1 MSNTEFSATN
11 GENTAQNALN
21 TQSANGA
28 LDSEQNTAQGVATQ
42 EQKSIKLSEFLQSSE
57 GKGLPTNDKGQF
69 MPDKKQL
76 KILVHCLDDSVDKTN
91 PQLISLSK
99 IDTSKVTNMKALFY
113 KSDRVDFSGIEEWDV
128 SNVTGFELCFAQC
141 RTFNAPIEK
150 WGDKIKNA
158 RTFEK
163 MFWNAEQFNRP
174 IGAHWDT
181 SSATN
186 MIGMFSQARKFNN
199 GGQEFG
205 EKWKMDKVQWTWQMF
220 WNAEKFNQPLN
231 EWNMSSVTKCYTMFN
246 GAKAFNQPLD
256 KWDLSNAIDMSHM
269 FSGAESFNQNLS
281 AWGTKLGK
289 VRNMTR
295 MFANTKALNQ
305 TFAWKLNEN
314 CDLTNVAKGSV
325 LKLDITFVN
334 DDGTTQ
340 EKEILQDTSESSLTS
355 TTKQIQ
361 LATSK
366 ENFKLYQIVKKDK
379 NLSDDD
385 YTKAIISFLNKKNW
399 QEYDRKQLYSWIPKN
414 IREDYKIYLA
424 KKQDK
429 AICGADESEWDF
441 ICYKIFGY
449 LFVVET
455 DEKTFDISQSAL
467 KKHERRMVEIKQV
480 NVNEEDDESNDEENI
495 DYKSNS
501 LSISLE
507 RDQIMYIYNAN
518 TNADMQNSDRIFN
531 IIGALVLAK
540 AYESK
545 MYDFNKMARQAIRA
559 DLMKCHKEICEF
571 DLKFY
576 QNVPVQVHNSSLL
589 NFWEKLAW
597 RYKINERHEELQDTI
612 ARIAQLVSDEMREQE
627 NKIREKESAA
637 RDKQSLTLNRAMV
650 VIGILSLFGVLFSAI
665 SLFK

>member
-181 SSATN
+181 QSATN
-186 MIGMFSQARKFNN
+186 MIGMFSQTKNFNN
-199 GGQEFG
+199 GGVPFG

-231 EWNMSSVTKCYTMFN
+231 EWKMSSVTKCFTMFMN
-246 GAKAFNQPLD
+246 AKAFNQPLD

-281 AWGTKLGK
+281 AWGDKLGK

-295 MFANTKALNQ
+295 MFANTKAL
-305 TFAWKLNEN
+305 TTDFLGAWKIPEN
-314 CDLTNVAKGSV
+314 CDTENIIKGSALETTDKSKITTIITNNTV
-325 LKLDITFVN
+325 RENVFDRCKISQIQTSEKNKIQSLKLR
-334 DDGTTQ
+334 
-340 EKEILQDTSESSLTS
+340 
-355 TTKQIQ
+355 
-361 LATSK
+361 
-366 ENFKLYQIVKKDK
+366 ENKD
-379 NLSDDD
+379 
-385 YTKAIISFLNKKNW
+385 FLG
-399 QEYDRKQLYSWIPKN
+399 EWIPKN
-414 IREDYKIYLA
+414 ILENDYKVFLA
-424 KKQDK
+424 KIKDK
-429 AICGADESEWDF
+429 IKDNDENSGEEKFSFNDLEQGDYDKWDFAFYEVFDCWFLVEKDDKELSDIKKCTGNSFAIGQSFDWDESDKRKAQK
-441 ICYKIFGY
+441 YDNNLKIF
-449 LFVVET
+449 
-455 DEKTFDISQSAL
+455 FDSKEISILANNL
-467 KKHERRMVEIKQV
+467 T
-480 NVNEEDDESNDEENI
+480 
-495 DYKSNS
+495 KSKDILAVLNA
-501 LSISLE
+501 
-507 RDQIMYIYNAN
+507 YI
-518 TNADMQNSDRIFN
+518 
-531 IIGALVLAK
+531 LAK
-540 AYESK
+540 AYNTK
-545 MYDFNKMARQAIRA
+545 MQ
-559 DLMKCHKEICEF
+559 
-571 DLKFY
+571 
-576 QNVPVQVHNSSLL
+576 
-589 NFWEKLAW
+589 
-597 RYKINERHEELQDTI
+597 ELGNI
-612 ARIAQLVSDEMREQE
+612 ARKANEMRR
-627 NKIREKESAA
+627 KIKESASF
-637 RDKQSLTLNRAMV
+637 RDKMPFISKARKTNKAVYKELKKSYEKFCNFDLHSYHNIPITQSMLDDRSLIEIWQQISKTYMIQETHKELNTTIAQITELVSNERQEDLNFIMRWVA
-650 VIGILSLFGVLFSAI
+650 GLSAI
-665 SLFK
+665 AAFFAAVPVIKDLGLWIVSKFQ